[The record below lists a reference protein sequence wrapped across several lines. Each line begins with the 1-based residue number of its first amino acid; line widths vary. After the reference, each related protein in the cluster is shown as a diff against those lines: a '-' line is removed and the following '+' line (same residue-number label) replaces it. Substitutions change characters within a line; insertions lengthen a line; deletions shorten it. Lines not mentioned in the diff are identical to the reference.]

1 MGALEDILYDL
12 LIWIH
17 GSVGL
22 TWAWSIIALTALVR
36 VALMPLTVKQTRSM
50 LSMQRLQPYMK
61 QIQQKYQKDPQARNQ
76 AMMEFYRDNKVNPA
90 ASCFPL
96 LLQLPIFFGLFFV
109 LRDFS
114 KNPPKGDDNFS
125 FLFGFIENILV
136 SVKDG
141 GWQAIV
147 LLVFYVGSQ
156 LFSSKIMMTSNDPRQ
171 KIIMYLLPIVFVP
184 FILGFPIGLM
194 LYWITTN
201 LWTLGQ
207 YVVVVRLTDVS
218 GEIILP
224 ADKKGNKRTV
234 VPKAD
239 KAKGAGQAGDT
250 AKKDEKQDSKQAK
263 VDRQVDGN
271 AVRRNRK
278 RR

>member
-1 MGALEDILYDL
+1 MGALENLLNDL
-12 LIWIH
+12 LLWIH
-17 GSVGL
+17 GSAGL

-36 VALMPLTVKQTRSM
+36 LALMPLTVKQTRSM
-50 LSMQRLQPYMK
+50 LSMQRLQPYIK
-61 QIQQKYQKDPQARNQ
+61 QIQQKHQKDPQARNQ

-109 LRDFS
+109 LKDFAE
-114 KNPPKGDDNFS
+114 NPPPGDDNFT
-125 FLFGFIENILV
+125 FLFGFIDNILI

-156 LFSSKIMMTSNDPRQ
+156 LLSSKIMMTSNDPRQ
-171 KIIMYLLPIVFVP
+171 KIIMYLLPVVFVP

-207 YVVVVRLTDVS
+207 YLVVVRLTDVS
-218 GEIILP
+218 GEIVLP

-239 KAKGAGQAGDT
+239 KAKYSSEAQNA
-250 AKKDEKQDSKQAK
+250 DEKSEKQGSQQQKNA
-263 VDRQVDGN
+263 RQVDGTS
-271 AVRRNRK
+271 VRRNRK